1 MKKHSFSCLNLSL
14 LCSAMLLIGCMSH
27 LYLYEG
33 EPRSESE
40 EGTLLAG
47 TIAQTLRIMRVDG
60 FDPGLGPNSVNYEL
74 HLLPG
79 EHTVFVS
86 PNWFIIET
94 FAKGSKSDEKKA
106 LARKISKGWLLRFT
120 VEPGH
125 QYILDVAG
133 SAGLNPGRAELLIE
147 GPDSVLIRYLWD
159 WEKWTPF
166 VRNDNNNNR
175 VSEIVSEGP

>member
-1 MKKHSFSCLNLSL
+1 MKKHSFSLLILSL
-14 LCSAMLLIGCMSH
+14 LCSAMLLTACMSH

-40 EGTLLAG
+40 EGTLGAG
-47 TIAQTLRIMRVDG
+47 TLANALRIMRVDG
-60 FDPGLGPNSVNYEL
+60 FDPGLGSNSQNSVL
-74 HLLPG
+74 HLLSG

-86 PNWFIIET
+86 PTWMLLYYG
-94 FAKGSKSDEKKA
+94 KGSKSDEKKV

-125 QYILDVAG
+125 DYSLNVAG
-133 SAGLNPGRAELLIE
+133 STGLNPGEYEFLIE
-147 GPDSVLIRYLWD
+147 GPDTVLIKYLWD
-159 WEKWTPF
+159 WEKWTPYIM
-166 VRNDNNNNR
+166 NEINNNR